1 MKTISVKA
9 VKRAD
14 FGKKA
19 AKAIRREGMVPC
31 VLCGNGETETFSVDP
46 REIKP
51 LIYTPNSYIVEFD
64 IEGKKEQAVL
74 REAQFHPVRE
84 EILHLDFY
92 RIAEGKPVSIAI
104 PVRLTGNAEGV
115 KVGGKLALSARK
127 LVVSALVENLPDEI
141 VVDVTELGV
150 GKTIFVGDL
159 EFENLKFITPATTA
173 VCAVRVTR
181 ASRGAAEAAKYAG
194 NMKYLI
200 VGLGNIGAEYAE
212 TRHNIG
218 FNVLDALAEASNTVF
233 TTQRYGDVAEAKYK
247 GRTLVLLKPSTY
259 MNLSG
264 KAVRYWMDAGKIPP
278 ENLLVVSDDIALP
291 FGTLRLRPKGSA
303 GGHNGLKN
311 ISELLGTEEYARM
324 RFGVGGDFPKGHQV
338 EYVLGEWT
346 DEERKALPER
356 LKVFVDAIRSFA
368 TVGTQ
373 LTMTNFNK
381 K

>member
-127 LVVSALVENLPDEI
+127 L
-141 VVDVTELGV
+141 DVTELGV

-181 ASRGAAEAAKYAG
+181 ASRGAAEAAK
-194 NMKYLI
+194 
-200 VGLGNIGAEYAE
+200 
-212 TRHNIG
+212 
-218 FNVLDALAEASNTVF
+218 
-233 TTQRYGDVAEAKYK
+233 
-247 GRTLVLLKPSTY
+247 
-259 MNLSG
+259 
-264 KAVRYWMDAGKIPP
+264 
-278 ENLLVVSDDIALP
+278 
-291 FGTLRLRPKGSA
+291 
-303 GGHNGLKN
+303 
-311 ISELLGTEEYARM
+311 
-324 RFGVGGDFPKGHQV
+324 
-338 EYVLGEWT
+338 
-346 DEERKALPER
+346 
-356 LKVFVDAIRSFA
+356 
-368 TVGTQ
+368 
-373 LTMTNFNK
+373 
-381 K
+381 

>member
-1 MKTISVKA
+1 MRSAEAALRTAEGNTLKNKLFIMKTISVKA

-74 REAQFHPVRE
+74 REAQFH
-84 EILHLDFY
+84 
-92 RIAEGKPVSIAI
+92 

-181 ASRGAAEAAKYAG
+181 ASRGAAEAAK
-194 NMKYLI
+194 
-200 VGLGNIGAEYAE
+200 
-212 TRHNIG
+212 
-218 FNVLDALAEASNTVF
+218 
-233 TTQRYGDVAEAKYK
+233 
-247 GRTLVLLKPSTY
+247 
-259 MNLSG
+259 
-264 KAVRYWMDAGKIPP
+264 
-278 ENLLVVSDDIALP
+278 
-291 FGTLRLRPKGSA
+291 
-303 GGHNGLKN
+303 
-311 ISELLGTEEYARM
+311 
-324 RFGVGGDFPKGHQV
+324 
-338 EYVLGEWT
+338 
-346 DEERKALPER
+346 
-356 LKVFVDAIRSFA
+356 
-368 TVGTQ
+368 
-373 LTMTNFNK
+373 
-381 K
+381 